1 MAQHGAPLNM
11 AFVLDSSVA
20 LSWCYDEEAT
30 AATDERFDQ
39 LNRDGHT
46 IVVAHWA
53 LEVGNTPL
61 MAERRKRSSVAGSSH
76 LPALLNSL
84 LIEADPETISRAN
97 AATLNLARSQGPTLY
112 DSATLELAMRR
123 SLPLATLDK
132 ALRAA
137 AEKCGVACLPE
148 TF

>member
-1 MAQHGAPLNM
+1 MT
-11 AFVLDSSVA
+11 FVLDSSVT
-20 LSWCYDEEAT
+20 LSWFFDDEAT
-30 AATDERFDQ
+30 AATDELLDQ
-39 LNRDGHT
+39 LNRDGQA
-46 IVVAHWA
+46 IVAAHWV
-53 LEVGNTPL
+53 LEVGNTL
-61 MAERRKRSSVAGSSH
+61 LAAERRKRSTVADSSH
-76 LPALLNSL
+76 FLALLDSL
-84 LIEADPETISRAN
+84 PIEADPETISRAN
-97 AATLNLARSQGPTLY
+97 AATLNLARSQGLTLY